1 MMRNSLILIL
11 TIIMLI
17 SCFDSHDD
25 LTVDSI
31 NLPTDSPW
39 GLTHDGD
46 NFWYSDDSLN
56 CLIKIS
62 NNGEILENIQLQ
74 NICVTGIDFHDGYF
88 WCINDS
94 IILHDTTLNY
104 YPFKSIYKI
113 SGNGEVLDTFY
124 VEASI
129 NPQGH
134 EFLAIE
140 ISDSLIIGTTY
151 QGYSSHIYKINLE
164 TKEYT
169 FLNYCPVTGLCTY
182 NDTLY
187 GLRISVNLNA
197 ALIKFNADCSV
208 NEDYLIQYDFK
219 ATNLTAVSETL
230 WAIDRDENTLKK
242 IR

>member
-1 MMRNSLILIL
+1 MIRNSLVMLF

-17 SCFDSHDD
+17 SCFDDHND
-25 LTVDSI
+25 LTADSI

-39 GLTHDGD
+39 GLTHDGE

-74 NICVTGIDFHDGYF
+74 DICVTGIDYHNGYF

-94 IILHDTTLNY
+94 IILHDTTINH

-113 SGNGEVLDTFY
+113 SENGEVLDTFY

-134 EFLAIE
+134 EFLALE
-140 ISDSLIIGTTY
+140 ITDSLIIGTTH
-151 QGYSSHIYKINLE
+151 QGYSSHIYKINLA

-169 FLNYCPVTGLCTY
+169 FLNYCLATGLCTY

-187 GLRISVNLNA
+187 GLRIGVNSDA
-197 ALIKFNADCSV
+197 RLIKFDANYSV
-208 NEDYLIQYDFK
+208 NEDYFIQYDFE
-219 ATNLTAVSETL
+219 ATNLTVVNNEMWAV
-230 WAIDRDENTLKK
+230 DRPEKK
-242 IR
+242 LIRIR